1 MENRLERGS
10 VFDEFFQLFRG
21 NIRQYTMIFALF
33 IIWLTFTIT
42 TGGIFITPRN
52 LSILFVQMCTTGI
65 LTGGMLLVMVS
76 GNIDLAAGS
85 VCGTLGALA
94 AYLMTRSD
102 IIKGLEFNPVIEIV
116 IAIVITIIV
125 GVAVGAWHG
134 YWVAFRGVPAFIVTL
149 ASQIAFRG
157 FTLMITNGAT
167 IGEFDPAFKA
177 IGQDYIPDLPL
188 NFLGYHVLTM
198 ILFAAAVALFI
209 FMEFMKRK
217 KRIENGFS
225 VLSLPL
231 HIAKLVLISVALVA
245 AGYVFSAY
253 KGIPYAIILLLVIV
267 ALSNLVTT
275 RTSFGRHVYAIGG
288 NKEAAKLSGVNI
300 QKSLM
305 KVFVIMGAM
314 CGVASIVYT
323 SRLNAAT
330 TAAGA
335 NFELD
340 AIAACIIGGTSTSG
354 GTGTAIGA
362 IIGALVMASLDNGMS
377 LMNLPIMIQY
387 IVKGAILLLAV
398 WVDIATKNKK

>member
-1 MENRLERGS
+1 MEETNIRRDPVLGELAR
-10 VFDEFFQLFRG
+10 VLRG
-21 NIRQYTMIFALF
+21 NIRQYTMIAALLAIW
-33 IIWLTFTIT
+33 IIFTGT

-94 AYLMTRSD
+94 AYIMTRVELF
-102 IIKGLEFNPVIEIV
+102 KNLGFNPFVEIL
-116 IAIVITIIV
+116 IAIVITVIA
-125 GVAVGAWHG
+125 GMLVGAWHG

-157 FTLMITNGAT
+157 FTLLITNGAT
-167 IGEFDPAFKA
+167 IGEFDPLFKA
-177 IGQDYIPDLPL
+177 IGQNYIPDPL
-188 NFLGYHVLTM
+188 NGSNIHLLTAL
-198 ILFAAAVALFI
+198 IFVAAIALFV
-209 FMEFMKRK
+209 FSEFRTRS
-217 KRIENGFS
+217 KRIKNGFT

-231 HIAKLVLISVALVA
+231 HVVKIFLIVVAIGA
-245 AGYVFSAY
+245 AAYVFSAY
-253 KGIPYAIILLLVIV
+253 KGLPYAIILLLVIV
-267 ALSNLVTT
+267 SLSHIITT

-288 NKEAAKLSGVNI
+288 NAEAAKLSGVNT
-300 QKSLM
+300 KKALL
-305 KVFVIMGAM
+305 KVFIIMGAM

-398 WVDIATKNKK
+398 WVDMATKNKK